1 MSKVCPHCQQEVEQ
15 EDRPFCPHCGYA
27 FDIDVRLAMEMQKFL
42 KEQPQQAKKT
52 TKQVNQIYPPISN
65 RNNNDSYDYSRLHR
79 KESTATTGIVIA
91 IAIICI
97 IITISVF
104 LLLH

>member
-42 KEQPQQAKKT
+42 KERSQQEKKT
-52 TKQVNQIYPPISN
+52 TKQVNQIAPAFN
-65 RNNNDSYDYSRLHR
+65 GNNNESYDYSRLHR
-79 KESTATTGIVIA
+79 KESTATTGILIA
-91 IAIICI
+91 IAIVCVI
-97 IITISVF
+97 IMVAVF
-104 LLLH
+104 LLLR